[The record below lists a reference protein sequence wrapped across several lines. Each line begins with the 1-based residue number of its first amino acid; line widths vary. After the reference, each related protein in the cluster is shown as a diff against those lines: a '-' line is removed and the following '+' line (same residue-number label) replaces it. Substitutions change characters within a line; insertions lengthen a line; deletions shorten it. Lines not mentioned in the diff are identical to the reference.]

1 VSKLDFAVCTRKEA
15 FEQGFIRYT
24 TGKKCV
30 RGHLS
35 YRYTSTGACAACNYD
50 SAKKYSTGLTKK
62 RIEKALGYFSYP
74 IHQDDQAAAL
84 AYCQALDMARGRTP
98 HVPPPPMPT
107 GAELA
112 AQATI
117 EIAQIRAERKREEML
132 RQLELERNPPR
143 HIPTEMRQ
151 YE

>member
-1 VSKLDFAVCTRKEA
+1 MIIKTRRQAYEA
-15 FEQGFIRYT
+15 GE
-24 TGKKCV
+24 
-30 RGHLS
+30 
-35 YRYTSTGACAACNYD
+35 N
-50 SAKKYSTGLTKK
+50 KYSTGKPCSKGHESIRYTASGICCQCNAEYARSYATKFTKK
-62 RIEKALGYFSYP
+62 RIEKVLGYFSYP
-74 IHQDDQAAAL
+74 IHPDDCAAAL

-117 EIAQIRAERKREEML
+117 EIAQIKREAML

-143 HIPTEMRQ
+143 HVPNEMRQ
-151 YE
+151 YNEP

>member
-1 VSKLDFAVCTRKEA
+1 MHTIKTRRQANEA
-15 FEQGFIRYT
+15 GENKYWTGTPCKRGHNSLRYT
-24 TGKKCV
+24 VSGICCACIAES
-30 RGHLS
+30 RRS
-35 YRYTSTGACAACNYD
+35 YNT
-50 SAKKYSTGLTKK
+50 KFTKK

-74 IHQDDQAAAL
+74 IHPDDCAAAL

-117 EIAQIRAERKREEML
+117 EIAQIKAEIKREEML
-132 RQLELERNPPR
+132 SQLELERNPPR
-143 HIPTEMRQ
+143 HIPTEMRK